1 MVEPHDPRL
10 NREAKDV
17 ARNRVHIHAS
27 PEEVF
32 AVLADP
38 ERYPDW
44 VVGAAGVRDADED
57 FPAVGSRFHHK
68 VGSWPIGLKDHTE
81 VLEVEPPARL
91 VLKAKARPLG
101 TATIELELRESAGGT
116 ELLMEEV
123 PGDRLTA
130 LLTGNPVADTVL
142 RIRNAEALTRLKRLA
157 EGTPEGSPIGER
169 ELVGQRVLI
178 TGGSSGIGLAVAE
191 ALAQEGARIALLA
204 RNELG
209 LAAAKRKVAARG
221 AEALT
226 VTADVTDR
234 ESLAA
239 AVDEAAAQ
247 LGGLDVLVTSA
258 ASIAFGRFTETD
270 PEDFDATV
278 DTVFGGTVD
287 TIREALPHLERS
299 RGAVVAVGSI
309 AGRMPLPGMSAYS
322 ASKHGLAGFLDTIR
336 IELEEGGS
344 SVTLSQVN
352 PGAVDTPLWSNLES
366 ATGLLPPE
374 PPFPSVYS
382 PESVAEAVLAV
393 IRRPR
398 DELTAGGLAR
408 AQVLLYSALGS
419 TGRRALRALA
429 RLEHTAG
436 DRPAG
441 EGGLRGGKGAG
452 ETEGGFGGRPSVA
465 VKALGA
471 WDGMRRAVGR

>member
-1 MVEPHDPRL
+1 M
-10 NREAKDV
+10 
-17 ARNRVHIHAS
+17 ARNRVHIHAA

-32 AVLADP
+32 AVLSDP
-38 ERYPDW
+38 ERYPEW
-44 VVGAAGVRDADED
+44 VVGADKVRDYDEE

-68 VGSWPIGLKDHTE
+68 VGPGPVNIRDYSE
-81 VLEVEPPARL
+81 VLEVEPPRRL

-101 TATIELELRESAGGT
+101 TATITLELRESEGGT
-116 ELLMEEV
+116 EVFMEEV
-123 PGDRLTA
+123 PGDRLTSLA
-130 LLTGNPVADTVL
+130 VGNPVADTAL
-142 RIRNAEALTRLKRLA
+142 RVRNAEALSRLKRLA
-157 EGTPEGSPIGER
+157 EGTPEGDPIGER
-169 ELVGQRVLI
+169 ELAGQRVLI

-191 ALAQEGARIALLA
+191 ALAQEGAEIALLA

-209 LAAAKRKVAARG
+209 LAAAKRKLAEYG
-221 AEALT
+221 AEAVT

-234 ESLAA
+234 EALSQ
-239 AVDEAAAQ
+239 AVDEAVTQ
-247 LGGLDVLVTSA
+247 LGGLDVVVTSA
-258 ASIAFGRFTETD
+258 ASLAFGRFIETE

-278 DTVFGGTVD
+278 ETVFGGTVD
-287 TIREALPHLERS
+287 TIRAVLPHLERS
-299 RGAVVAVGSI
+299 RGAIVAVGSI
-309 AGRMPLPGMSAYS
+309 AGRMPLPGMSAYT

-352 PGAVDTPLWSNLES
+352 PGAVDTPLWNNLES
-366 ATGLLPPE
+366 STGLLPPE

-393 IRRPR
+393 IRHPR

-408 AQVLLYSALGS
+408 AQIFFYSAFGS
-419 TGRRALRALA
+419 AGKRAMRALA

-441 EGGLRGGKGAG
+441 EGALGSGKGAG
-452 ETEGGFGGRPSVA
+452 ETDGGFGGRPSIA

-471 WDGMRRAVGR
+471 WDGMLRAIGRS

>member
-1 MVEPHDPRL
+1 M
-10 NREAKDV
+10 

-44 VVGAAGVRDADED
+44 VVGAAGIRDADED
-57 FPAVGSRFHHK
+57 FPAAGARFHHK
-68 VGSWPIGLKDHTE
+68 VGSWPLHVRDHTE
-81 VLEVEPPARL
+81 VLEVEPPSRL

-101 TATIELELRESAGGT
+101 TARIELELGESEGGT

-123 PGDRLTA
+123 PGDRMTSLV
-130 LLTGNPVADTVL
+130 TGNPVADTAL
-142 RIRNAEALTRLKRLA
+142 RIRNAEALTRLKRLV
-157 EGTPEGSPIGER
+157 EGTPEGRPIGER
-169 ELVGQRVLI
+169 ELAGQRVLI

-191 ALAQEGARIALLA
+191 ALGQEGARIALLA

-209 LAAAKRKVAARG
+209 LAAAKRKLAERG
-221 AEALT
+221 AEAVT

-234 ESLAA
+234 GALAA
-239 AVDEAAAQ
+239 GVEKAVDE

-258 ASIAFGRFTETD
+258 ASIAFGRFTETE

-278 DTVFGGTVD
+278 ETVFGGTVN

-309 AGRMPLPGMSAYS
+309 AGRMPLPGMSAYT

-336 IELEEGGS
+336 IELEESGS

-352 PGAVDTPLWSNLES
+352 PGAVDTPLWNNLES

-393 IRRPR
+393 IRHPR

-408 AQVLLYSALGS
+408 TQILFYSAFGS
-419 TGRRALRALA
+419 AGKRAMRSLA

-441 EGGLRGGKGAG
+441 EGGLSGGKGAG
-452 ETEGGFGGRPSVA
+452 EVEGGFGGRPSVA

-471 WDGMRRAVGR
+471 WDGMRRAIGR